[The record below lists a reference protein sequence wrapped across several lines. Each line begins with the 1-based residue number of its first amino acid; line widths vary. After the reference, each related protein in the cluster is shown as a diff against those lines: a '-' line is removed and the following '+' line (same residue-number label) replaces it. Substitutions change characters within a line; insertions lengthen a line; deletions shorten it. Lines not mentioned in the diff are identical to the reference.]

1 MSPVSATTSP
11 VANSVPN
18 PEPIAIVGLGCRF
31 PGESDSPDEF
41 WDFLLQKKSALSRPP
56 LSRFNI
62 DGFHSKKNSP
72 GSLRPEGGYF
82 ISDTVFDFDP
92 AFFGLTRSE
101 ATAMD
106 PQQRKLLECVF
117 EAFESGGIPLE
128 QVSGSNTGCYVGNF
142 TWDYGLMND
151 RDHDYPKPYTMTGAG
166 VTILSNRVSYLFN
179 LQGPSLTLDTACS
192 SSLYAVHL
200 ATRALQSGEIDA
212 AVVGGTNLILAV
224 EVQMATD
231 KMGVLSPTSTC
242 HTFSSEADGYGRG
255 EGIGAL
261 YLKRLSDA
269 VRDRDPI
276 RGVIRGT
283 AANSNGKTSGI
294 TQPSAKGQ
302 EAVMREAYRF
312 AGNLDYAET
321 SYFECHGTGTAVGDP
336 IETMGIS
343 RVFLPDETTRDSL
356 LVGAVKTN
364 IGHGEASSA
373 MASII
378 KVIMSMENRTIPA
391 TIGITSYNPKIDFRG
406 GKLQVVQDNIPWP
419 ENYPVRRA
427 SVNSFGY
434 GGANAHAIIEAADS
448 VLPGYRSFARK
459 GTKAITLSPTL
470 DTIGVNGSRV
480 PAIEREEFVLPF
492 SAHDFPTLKNSLAN
506 IRNVADQYDVFDL
519 AFTLSERRSRFFN
532 RAFAVVG
539 RDSPVE
545 DLDDDEIV
553 FGKRGNGA
561 NIAFIFTGQ
570 GAQSPQMGKE
580 LMQQFPSYIATIRKL
595 DGILANLGQDSPRW
609 TIEGALME
617 PAATSLIHDVELS
630 QPLCT
635 AVQIALVDLLHSWG
649 IVPRASVG
657 HSSGEIASAYAA
669 GILTAEEAIVFAYY
683 RGWAVGKLNAQG
695 TMLAVGASPE
705 EVQPFLQ
712 PGVIIACYNSPGSVT
727 LSGDTDAVLQV
738 KSALEQAKMFV
749 REVKTGGRAYH
760 SHHMKQVGTAYEE
773 RAQAAIQNLP
783 APAGPD
789 FIRKATFFSS
799 VTGKVLDN
807 FVKLD
812 ASYWRANLESPV
824 RFTTAINSMLSADE
838 LAINYTIELGPHS
851 ALAGPLRQI
860 RDSLGRSSKDLDY
873 SATLVRGENSVT
885 RLLTVAGA
893 LFVKGY
899 PVHLGR
905 VNAIEKQQSHG
916 LSIEYGTT
924 IVDLP
929 RYSWNYT
936 DTKNM
941 RLENRPNNEV
951 RHRTFPHHDLLGSIL
966 PGAMDS
972 QRQWRNLLDIKN
984 FHWLEEHKLGSQP
997 VLPATGYLAIAVE
1010 AARQYFHGRAKL
1022 DGPFRYFFPHI
1033 TIKAAL
1039 NLPPAGTTVEI
1050 LTSVRFKKV
1059 SDSVSSKQQL
1069 TFTIASCFESIWTE
1083 HCVGTVQREA
1093 VFSPDPIFD
1102 VTALAEPKTSHT
1114 WYNGFK
1120 KISLNYGPPFAGLT
1134 DILTDPAL
1142 TQCVATTPMLAEGV
1156 DPLDSSYIVHPT
1168 TMDTCV
1174 QAILIAAHKG
1184 SLKELNRSFVPVS
1197 MEDVSI
1203 WSMHGESIPPLQT
1216 ASGKVLAEG
1225 TVSSL
1230 RALHG
1235 SCQLSINGKP
1245 VFEAKKINSIVYA
1258 EDLNPETKL
1267 NRHPY
1272 LRCLWK
1278 PDIEKLSSN
1287 ALQKFFV
1294 DEKPSTTSYVDALL
1308 DVLVHKYPS
1317 LDILIA
1323 GAKEPE
1329 FLYSIL
1335 EADSTM
1341 RRFKSVTALTT
1352 SEDQLAFFEKA
1363 LSTTA
1368 AVGQLLGETPTLDG
1382 KLFNLAVVEAKGD
1395 VPEILSRLRLI
1406 LNADGRI
1413 LLHGDTEPS
1422 KDWTVGLQSLDL
1434 EVFGSFT
1441 EGKTWVTLIN
1451 PLKPLAAPPLD
1462 GLTLVSRTP
1471 DAKIAHSVKQELA
1484 KYGPVVETVSLADSS
1499 FNCSNKTIVVVAET
1513 DGTLFNQSM
1522 TDKEL
1527 KNLQRIA
1534 EQASTVLWVT
1544 HGDLLVG
1551 ADPNA
1556 AIVMGLGRCLQSEYP
1571 TLDFIFLDVD
1581 HRASRPLASQIHTV
1595 LQTIG
1600 TVSTIDREYL
1610 VKNDTFYVSR
1620 LSHDRAH
1627 DAAFSALLDT
1637 TTTKQQYTT
1646 DRKMRLKI
1654 ERPGLLESLHFQA
1667 VPLEDSLS
1675 LDEAEVEVKAIG
1687 LNMKEVATFRGNFN
1701 SLSLSHEGSGIVRRV
1716 GANVTNVR
1724 VGDKVCWMAKG
1735 LFQNIET
1742 FKAKFLHKIADTD
1755 SHEEVATM
1763 PLAYSTAVYGLLHL
1777 GRLKKGESVLIHS
1790 GTGGVGLAA
1799 IQIAQMVGAKVF
1811 ATVGTETKR
1820 NFLHEAYGLPH
1831 SQILNSRDTSFAEGV
1846 MKATNGR
1853 GVDVTLNSL
1862 VREQLHA
1869 TWSCIATQG
1878 RHIEIG
1884 LNDILDYGDL
1894 DMSVFKRG
1902 ASFAAFD
1909 FGVVA
1914 DETPDVA
1921 VAVMKEVVGYF
1932 REGKIKPLSP
1942 SSVYPASE
1950 VTKAFMQF
1958 NNAKRIGKVVVKFE
1972 ENDETDVLVAPKK
1985 PTYSPDVSYLL
1996 VGCLGGLG
2004 RCFAREM
2011 VQQGARHLIF
2021 LGRSGDEKPEA
2032 SVMVRRMRSEGVDV
2046 QVIKG
2051 DVSKQ
2056 EDVLRAVKAA
2066 KVPIAGVLQGV
2077 MALDD
2082 RLFSSYDINSWNYAI
2097 DPKVAGTWNL
2107 HNALAD
2113 QPLDFF
2119 IMISSISAMTG
2130 APTQGN
2136 YCAANTFLDFFAR
2149 YRRQMGLPATTIAL
2163 SMVLEVGFVS
2173 QSLTIEQGISRSGI
2187 HGIDEKDFIRLIE
2200 AGVAPQP
2207 DSKWLFDHSAN
2218 CFLVSGLEPA
2228 KLASDI
2234 DVNDFRFW
2242 LQPRVGPLLNAI
2254 LASDGNDAGAA
2265 KAKIAL
2271 DLPGILEQV
2280 ITKFAKTFSL
2290 EAEDIDTTKPLSS
2303 YGMDSMIGT
2312 DLRNW
2317 CYKQL
2322 GADIPTSDFMGP
2334 SLTAQSLA
2342 QKAFSLLSS

>member
-1 MSPVSATTSP
+1 MSTVSAPTGP
-11 VANSVPN
+11 VDTVVPS

-41 WDFLLQKKSALSRPP
+41 WEFLLQKQSAFSRPP

-82 ISDTVFDFDP
+82 ISDSIFDFDP

-101 ATAMD
+101 ASAMD

-128 QVSGSNTGCYVGNF
+128 QVSGSNTGCY
-142 TWDYGLMND
+142 
-151 RDHDYPKPYTMTGAG
+151 
-166 VTILSNRVSYLFN
+166 
-179 LQGPSLTLDTACS
+179 
-192 SSLYAVHL
+192 
-200 ATRALQSGEIDA
+200 SGEIDA
-212 AVVGGTNLILAV
+212 AV
-224 EVQMATD
+224 MATD

-269 VRDRDPI
+269 IRDQDPI

-312 AGNLDYAET
+312 AGNLDYADT

-343 RVFLPDETTRDSL
+343 RVFLPDDTTRDSL

-378 KVIMSMENRTIPA
+378 KVIMAMENRIIPA
-391 TIGITSYNPKIDFRG
+391 TIGITSYNPKIDFRD
-406 GKLQVVQDNIPWP
+406 GKLQVVQENIAWPDN
-419 ENYPVRRA
+419 YHVCRA

-448 VLPGYRSFARK
+448 VLPGYRSFVRK
-459 GTKAITLSPTL
+459 GGKTLSQSPTL
-470 DTIGVNGSRV
+470 DMIGVNGSSV
-480 PAIEREEFVLPF
+480 QAIPREEFILPF

-506 IRNVADQYDVFDL
+506 IRKVSDQYDILDL
-519 AFTLSERRSRFFN
+519 AFTLSQRRSRFFN
-532 RAFAVVG
+532 RAYAVVG
-539 RDSPVE
+539 RQSTVD
-545 DLDDDEIV
+545 DLDDAEIV

-570 GAQSPQMGKE
+570 GAQTPQMGKE
-580 LMQQFPSYIATIRKL
+580 LMQQFPSYLATIRRL
-595 DGILANLGQDSPRW
+595 DGILANLGEDSPHW

-617 PAATSLIHDVELS
+617 PATTSQIHDVELS

-635 AVQIALVDLLHSWG
+635 AVQIALVNLLHSWG
-649 IVPRASVG
+649 IIPRACVG

-669 GILTAEEAIVFAYY
+669 GLLTAEEAIVFAYY
-683 RGWAVGKLNAQG
+683 RGWAVGKLNVQG
-695 TMLAVGASPE
+695 MMLAVGASPE
-705 EVQPFLQ
+705 DVQPFLQ

-727 LSGDTDAVLQV
+727 LSGDSNAILQV
-738 KSALEQAKMFV
+738 KLALEQAKIFV

-773 RAQAAIQNLP
+773 RAQAAIQTLT
-783 APAGPD
+783 APDGPK
-789 FIRKATFFSS
+789 FIRQATFFSS
-799 VTGKVLDN
+799 VTGKVLDS
-807 FVKLD
+807 FIKPD

-824 RFTTAINSMLSADE
+824 RFTTAVNSMLSVDE
-838 LAINYTIELGPHS
+838 LGINYTIEIGPHS

-860 RDSLGRSSKDLDY
+860 RDSLGRTSKDLDY
-873 SATLVRGENSVT
+873 SPTLVRGESSVT
-885 RLLTVAGA
+885 RLLTVTGA
-893 LFVKGY
+893 LFIKGY
-899 PVHLGR
+899 PVDLGR
-905 VNAIEKQQSHG
+905 VNAIEKRQNRSLG
-916 LSIEYGTT
+916 IEYGTT

-951 RHRTFPHHDLLGSIL
+951 RHRVFPHHDLLGSIL

-984 FHWLEEHKLGSQP
+984 FPWLEEHKLGSQP
-997 VLPATGYLAIAVE
+997 VLPATGYLAISVE
-1010 AARQYFHGRAKL
+1010 AARQYLHGRAKF
-1022 DGPFRYFFPHI
+1022 DGPFRYFLPHL

-1050 LTSVRFKKV
+1050 LTSLRFKKV
-1059 SDSVSSKQQL
+1059 SDSVSSKHEL
-1069 TFTIASCFESIWTE
+1069 SFTIASCFESVWTE
-1083 HCVGTVQREA
+1083 HCVGTIQRES
-1093 VFSPDPIFD
+1093 VISTGTIFD
-1102 VTALAEPKTSHT
+1102 ETALAEPKTPHT

-1142 TQCVATTPMLAEGV
+1142 TQCVATTPMLAEGI
-1156 DPLDSSYIVHPT
+1156 DPQDSSYIVHPT

-1184 SLKELNRSFVPVS
+1184 SLKQLNRSFVPVS
-1197 MEDVSI
+1197 MEGVSI
-1203 WSMHGESIPPLQT
+1203 WSMHGEAIPPLQT
-1216 ASGKVLAEG
+1216 ASGKILAEG

-1235 SCQLSINGKP
+1235 SCQLSVNGKP
-1245 VFEAKKINSIVYA
+1245 VFEAKRINNIVYA
-1258 EDLNPETKL
+1258 EDLNPEPKL

-1278 PDIEKLSSN
+1278 PDIEKLS
-1287 ALQKFFV
+1287 AGDLQKFFV
-1294 DEKPSTTSYVDALL
+1294 EQKLSKTSYVDALL
-1308 DVLVHKYPS
+1308 DVLVHKHPS
-1317 LDILIA
+1317 MEILIV
-1323 GAKEPE
+1323 GAKNPE
-1329 FLYSIL
+1329 FLYSVL
-1335 EADSTM
+1335 EADSTL
-1341 RRFKSVTALTT
+1341 RRFKSVSALTT
-1352 SEDQLAFFEKA
+1352 SEEQLPFFEKA
-1363 LSTTA
+1363 ISTTA
-1368 AVGQLLGETPTLDG
+1368 AIGRLPGETPNLDG
-1382 KLFNLAVVEAKGD
+1382 KLFSLAIVEANGD
-1395 VPEILSRLRLI
+1395 FSEIVSKLKSLLS
-1406 LNADGRI
+1406 ADGRI
-1413 LLHGDTEPS
+1413 LLHGDAKLT
-1422 KDWTVGLQSLDL
+1422 KDWAVGLQSLNL
-1434 EVFGSFT
+1434 EIFGSFT
-1441 EGKTWVTLIN
+1441 EGETWVTLIN
-1451 PLKPLAAPPLD
+1451 PLKPLSALPVD
-1462 GLTLVSRTP
+1462 DLTLVTRKLGTE
-1471 DAKIAHSVKQELA
+1471 IAHSVERELV
-1484 KYGPVVETVSLADSS
+1484 KYGPVVETVSLADNSI
-1499 FNCSNKTIVVVAET
+1499 NCSNKTIVVVAET

-1534 EQASTVLWVT
+1534 EQAKTILWVT

-1581 HRASRPLASQIHTV
+1581 HREASPLAKQIHTV

-1600 TVSTIDREYL
+1600 TVPTVDREYL
-1610 VKNDTFYVSR
+1610 VKNNTFYISR
-1620 LSHDRAH
+1620 LSDDRAQ
-1627 DAAFSALLDT
+1627 DEAFSALLNT
-1637 TTTKQQYTT
+1637 TAIKQQYTA
-1646 DRKMRLKI
+1646 DKKMRLKI

-1667 VPLEDSLS
+1667 VPHEDSLNP
-1675 LDEAEVEVKAIG
+1675 DAAEVEVKAIG
-1687 LNMKEVATFRGNFN
+1687 LNMKEVATFRGSFN

-1742 FKAKFLHKIADTD
+1742 FQAKFLHKIADTD
-1755 SHEEVATM
+1755 SYEEVATM
-1763 PLAYSTAVYGLLHL
+1763 PLAFSTAVYGLLHL
-1777 GRLKKGESVLIHS
+1777 GRLKKGDSVLIHS

-1799 IQIAQMVGAKVF
+1799 IQIAQMIGAKVF
-1811 ATVGTETKR
+1811 ATVGTEAKKT
-1820 NFLHEAYGLPH
+1820 FLHETYGLPR
-1831 SQILNSRDTSFAEGV
+1831 SQILNSRDTSFVEGI

-1853 GVDVTLNSL
+1853 GVDVSLNSL

-1884 LNDILDYGDL
+1884 LTDILDYGDL

-1902 ASFAAFD
+1902 ASFSAFD

-1921 VAVMKEVVGYF
+1921 VAVMQEVIGYL
-1932 REGKIKPLSP
+1932 RDGKIKPLSP
-1942 SSVYPASE
+1942 SDVYPASQ

-1972 ENDETDVLVAPKK
+1972 EDDETDVFTAPQR
-1985 PTYSPDVSYLL
+1985 PIYSPDVSYLL

-2011 VQQGARHLIF
+2011 AKQGARHLIF

-2032 SVMVRRMRSEGVDV
+2032 SVMVNRMRSEGVDV

-2051 DVSKQ
+2051 DVSKKQ
-2056 EDVLRAVKAA
+2056 DVLRAVQAA

-2082 RLFSSYDINSWNYAI
+2082 RLFSNYDISSWNYAI
-2097 DPKVAGTWNL
+2097 DPKIAGTWNL

-2149 YRRQMGLPATTIAL
+2149 YRRQQGLPATTIAL

-2173 QSLTIEQGISRSGI
+2173 QSLIIEQGISRSGI

-2207 DSKWLFDHSAN
+2207 DSKWLFDQSAS

-2228 KLASDI
+2228 KLSSDI

-2254 LASDGNDAGAA
+2254 LASGGDDAGTA
-2265 KAKIAL
+2265 KAKISL
-2271 DLPGILEQV
+2271 DLPGIMEQV
-2280 ITKFAKTFSL
+2280 IAKFARTFSL
-2290 EAEDIDTTKPLSS
+2290 EADDIDPMKPLSS

-2342 QKAFSLLSS
+2342 QKAFSLLNV